1 MAWRAVGHWGG
12 ESRMNARRT
21 KSKAAP
27 SGSSSRPA
35 SGRLAD
41 AVTALEREREAL
53 KAELADAKARI
64 AELEK
69 SRREAIDRVDW
80 AIDSL
85 KTALQRAE

>member
-1 MAWRAVGHWGG
+1 MGHWGS
-12 ESRMNARRT
+12 EARMNARRT

-27 SGSSSRPA
+27 TGSTSRP
-35 SGRLAD
+35 SPGRLAD

-69 SRREAIDRVDW
+69 GRREALDRVDW

>member
-1 MAWRAVGHWGG
+1 MVGHWGG
-12 ESRMNARRT
+12 EARMNARRT
-21 KSKAAP
+21 KSKTAP
-27 SGSSSRPA
+27 SDSPSRPS

-53 KAELADAKARI
+53 KAELAEAKSRI

-69 SRREAIDRVDW
+69 ARREALDRVDW